1 MVSPERDE
9 YFPKYYSTEAITS
22 PVYGIDL
29 SDGGAAKRHGRAY
42 PGCRRSVGYRPVD
55 AAHREGDRRGFW
67 AGIPIY
73 ARGLPHETVE
83 ERRRNVL
90 GIVQGVFQ
98 IQVMFDTILGNI
110 KAPVRL
116 YLFPA
121 DATANDLPDL
131 LLVSSRRRFD

>member
-1 MVSPERDE
+1 MGSISATVAQQRDTVE
-9 YFPKYYSTEAITS
+9 HIRDAD
-22 PVYGIDL
+22 VL
-29 SDGGAAKRHGRAY
+29 SVTAPLLLHTG
-42 PGCRRSVGYRPVD
+42 
-55 AAHREGDRRGFW
+55 EGDRRGFW

-98 IQVMFDTILGNI
+98 IQVMFDTILANI

-121 DATANDLPDL
+121 DATANDLPIYY
-131 LLVSSRRRFD
+131 SSRLGAGSIEAQIAIAALPPVSTGPFRCI